1 MNTSNYIPVTHVS
14 YSFQLHMNGTI
25 TSSNKLLHLWQSL
38 FDNVC
43 NVLDFA
49 IGNED
54 PCLVTEFFVVLRI
67 ITPVYFADIRKGS
80 FFQVVQRI
88 Y

>member
-25 TSSNKLLHLWQSL
+25 TSRNKLLHLWQSL

-43 NVLDFA
+43 NVLDFV
-49 IGNED
+49 IRNGD
-54 PCLVTEFFVVLRI
+54 PCLVTEFFVVLHI
-67 ITPVYFADIRKGS
+67 IIPVYFADIRKGS